1 MRKNLN
7 KNLKVKQTYVVDI
20 KYLNEGLKDS

>member
-20 KYLNEGLKDS
+20 KYLNQELKDS